1 MYPRYSGSGLAKIN
15 SFSVKYRQVEY
26 KDFVNNLGAPVT

>member
-15 SFSVKYRQVEY
+15 RFPVKYRQVDH
-26 KDFVNNLGAPVT
+26 KDFVNNLEAPMT